1 MSLSARM
8 KYQFIL
14 GGWLCIAG
22 VVDSFFQGP
31 EALIAT
37 FFGLFPLIGGFR
49 SRARIKRE
57 ATAEKLPMSW
67 D

>member
-1 MSLSARM
+1 M
-8 KYQFIL
+8 KYQFII

-22 VVDSFFQGP
+22 VVGCFFQGP
-31 EALIAT
+31 EALTAI

-49 SRARIKRE
+49 TRARIKRDE
-57 ATAEKLPMSW
+57 SAEITPMSW

>member
-1 MSLSARM
+1 M

-14 GGWLCIAG
+14 GGWLGIAG
-22 VVDSFFQGP
+22 VLDSFFQGP
-31 EALIAT
+31 DALIAT

-49 SRARIKRE
+49 TRARIKRE
-57 ATAEKLPMSW
+57 DAAENLPMSW